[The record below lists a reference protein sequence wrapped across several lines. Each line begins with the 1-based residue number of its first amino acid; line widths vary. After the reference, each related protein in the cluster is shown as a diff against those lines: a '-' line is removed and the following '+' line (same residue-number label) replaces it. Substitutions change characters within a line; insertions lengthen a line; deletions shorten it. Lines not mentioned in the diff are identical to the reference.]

1 MEIVGSNPLNKDSA
15 NVRVSHSRFDLERHV
30 LGTYRFGEYAPF
42 FFFDGVGSDKIRQR
56 SVTTTRSLSL
66 NAPLMENINMKR
78 DYFAV
83 YYDAI
88 LPHNWQ
94 KVYVNPKKGDDVD
107 ASLVGCSVVDF
118 GWKMWGYLYEIYS
131 EVFFPM
137 YRDEDLSDKVVN
149 TFLRWIFLIEM
160 LSSKGSLLSSLGV
173 NFVPFLFDVTSYI
186 SVPGSKL
193 NLVGIDFIVDDL
205 ARVVMDSIP
214 QSGTSGVPL
223 TYQLQSDSS
232 RSYTISEPSDLRL
245 LFDFIRDGEYIIFNS
260 GVEFFANFI
269 DLFVDGDITFG
280 FSYYRQGN
288 SFDLDLARPIS
299 YQLACAHFYTND
311 NIDYLYSCE
320 LYRDYVG
327 YIVRSI
333 INANAANIE
342 LNFTYNGV
350 KYPYDWFSARYFD
363 YVLNGNGAG
372 VSAWNVLNTQ
382 NLIFAYFRAIFGYNR
397 SLRFMDYFTGA
408 KSQPLAVGDVNVAV
422 NDNLVSVVDVT
433 RNIQFQ
439 RFLNN
444 INRIPQQLDGYI
456 RKMFPGASPGFDYH
470 NPAWLAHTNDV
481 VFTAE
486 VENTGEAQMKDP
498 NSVTATFRGNSSD
511 KEFTFD
517 CDKPCIIIGIQYF
530 DIRRAYADGVD
541 RLAQH
546 VDRFDRFI
554 PEMQFIGDQE
564 VRGSEL
570 VSWLGVDPISYQ
582 GRNEEY
588 KQINDIAFGGFA
600 SGSLPGWSFL
610 FNPLDWFANYR
621 EMVESGVRI
630 SPDFIRSKS
639 IELDKYFLILTGFS
653 LGTYFHFI
661 QKIVNITSA
670 NRPMVRNPQ
679 ILG

>member
-15 NVRVSHSRFDLERHV
+15 KVRVSHSRFDLERHV

-42 FFFDGVGSDKIRQR
+42 FFFDGVGSDSIRQR

-107 ASLVGCSVVDF
+107 ASKVGCSVVNF
-118 GWKMWGYLYEIYS
+118 GSKI
-131 EVFFPM
+131 
-137 YRDEDLSDKVVN
+137 VN
-149 TFLRWIFLIEM
+149 YFIRLKTFLASQYTPSSSTFDFIALSFFRYIFLIE
-160 LSSKGSLLSSLGV
+160 SICSHGSLLASLGINV
-173 NFVPFLFDVTSYI
+173 DCRFR
-186 SVPGSKL
+186 
-193 NLVGIDFIVDDL
+193 IDFSGYNLRDD
-205 ARVVMDSIP
+205 
-214 QSGTSGVPL
+214 
-223 TYQLQSDSS
+223 
-232 RSYTISEPSDLRL
+232 YTIDEFVDIVAGYVIDNVQAIAYNSKNRSEQYILGDAFQLRAF
-245 LFDFIRDGEYIIFNS
+245 FDRVRDGESFVFSQDIDRLEPLFDA
-260 GVEFFANFI
+260 FF
-269 DLFVDGDITFG
+269 LDGDINISDRFVYNG
-280 FSYYRQGN
+280 DN
-288 SFDLDLARPIS
+288 DFDLDLARPVA

-320 LYRDYVG
+320 LYRDYIG
-327 YIVRSI
+327 YLLKRMQSVYM
-333 INANAANIE
+333 NTAKH
-342 LNFTYNGV
+342 FTYNGV
-350 KYPYDWFSARYFD
+350 DYPLDWLSSGYFD
-363 YVLNGNGAG
+363 FVLSDSSVDVSQWATLNEQNYV
-372 VSAWNVLNTQ
+372 
-382 NLIFAYFRAIFGYNR
+382 FAYFRAIFGFNR

-486 VENTGEAQMKDP
+486 VENTGEAQMKNP

-530 DIRRAYADGVD
+530 DIRRAYSDGVD

-570 VSWLGVDPISYQ
+570 VSWLGKDPISYQ

-588 KQINDIAFGGFA
+588 KQVNDIAFGGFA
-600 SGSLPGWSFL
+600 SKSLPGWAFL
-610 FNPLDWFANYR
+610 FDASKWFLSNPGNTLEF
-621 EMVESGVRI
+621 RI
-630 SPDFIRSKS
+630 SPDFIRSRS
-639 IELDKYFLILTGFS
+639 VELDSYFLELTGFS